1 MSLSRFL
8 MSLSFIGLT
17 AAMPVHAKPS
27 ELHWILDNAKPLKTY
42 NTTASATSYL
52 GQKAVKVEL
61 TDTLQKQVMQQ
72 QAGNPFAMALV
83 PVKFKNGV
91 IEVEIAAEV
100 NGKGAPDARGFAG
113 LAFHV
118 NPQRQSY
125 DAIYLRMTNGRLAQP
140 VAPEPRIER
149 AIQYVAK
156 PNWDFSVF
164 REKFPG
170 QYEKG
175 ANVAPKTWIRYR
187 IEVNGNQARAYVN
200 GESEPSLVI
209 NDIKHANQLGA
220 IGLWVDDG
228 TSAYFRNLKVIPR

>member
-1 MSLSRFL
+1 MLRQKCT
-8 MSLSFIGLT
+8 GLLE
-17 AAMPVHAKPS
+17 A
-27 ELHWILDNAKPLKTY
+27 
-42 NTTASATSYL
+42 
-52 GQKAVKVEL
+52 
-61 TDTLQKQVMQQ
+61 
-72 QAGNPFAMALV
+72 
-83 PVKFKNGV
+83 
-91 IEVEIAAEV
+91 IEVDIAAEV

-118 NPQRQSY
+118 NPQKQSY

-140 VAPEPRIER
+140 VPPEPRIER

-175 ANVAPKTWIRYR
+175 ANIAPKTWIRYR
-187 IEVNGNQARAYVN
+187 IDVNGNQARAYVN

-209 NDIKHANQLGA
+209 NDIKHANQSGA

-228 TSAYFRNLKVIPR
+228 TSAYFRNLKIIPR